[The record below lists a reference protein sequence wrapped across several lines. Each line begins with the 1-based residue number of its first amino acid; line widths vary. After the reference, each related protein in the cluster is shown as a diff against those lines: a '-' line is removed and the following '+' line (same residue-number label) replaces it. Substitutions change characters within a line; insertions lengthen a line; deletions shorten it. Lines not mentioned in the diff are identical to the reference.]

1 MTDSKKSNMVTVGT
15 YQFNAELDSALEAKD
30 VERNDIVSAKVFCWD
45 STRQGLIV
53 IFGNQLKG
61 FIPRN
66 QISIYPSYD
75 KKEVP
80 SEAAFVIGKTIIAEV
95 IDYNIDKT
103 EFKLSRSNAMQKRL
117 NEISTEESVTACV
130 TKVRPKDIFFDV
142 GSGVL
147 GRVDCR
153 EISQSFVEDIA
164 DLGYYKG
171 SVIDLKVLNIQNGKV
186 NLSRKRFYPEYDM
199 SKFNTGDVV
208 EGRIVSELKTPLA
221 TDTCPYAYC
230 LEIGDN
236 PNIKGVMDSDM
247 QLSIGTTVTAVV
259 KCATERGV
267 RIKLSSI

>member
-1 MTDSKKSNMVTVGT
+1 MTDTRKSKEVTVGN
-15 YQFNAELDSALEAKD
+15 YQSFAEIDSALEAKD
-30 VERNDIVSAKVFCWD
+30 VKRNDIVSAKVFCWD

-53 IFGNQLKG
+53 IFGKQLKG
-61 FIPRN
+61 FIPSKHV
-66 QISIYPSYD
+66 SIYPSYN
-75 KKEVP
+75 KNAVP
-80 SEAAFVIGKTIIAEV
+80 SEAKFIIGKTIIAEV
-95 IDYNIDKT
+95 IDYNINKT
-103 EFKLSRSNAMQKRL
+103 EFILSRANAMNKRL
-117 NEISTEESVTACV
+117 DEIKTENSVIACV
-130 TKVRPKDIFFDV
+130 TKVRVKDIFFDV

-153 EISQSFVEDIA
+153 EISQSYVEDIA

-171 SVIDLKVLNIQNGKV
+171 SLIPVKVIDIQNGKV
-186 NLSRKRFYPEYDM
+186 NLSRKQFYPEYDM
-199 SKFNTGDVV
+199 SMFNSGDVV

-236 PNIKGVMDSDM
+236 PNVKGVMDCDM
-247 QLSIGTTVTAVV
+247 ELSIGTTVTAVV